1 MRFLGPFAYSKRRY
15 EGCSASSSA
24 EVNSMKTY
32 LRRISLLAGLVLLS
46 GGSAAA
52 QTASDDFYRQ
62 WVDYRDGEISV
73 DFDRTP
79 IPFALHAIHAK
90 TGFQI
95 VMPSPADPRVLNL
108 RLQRQ
113 PLEPAIRSLI
123 STIGYRNF
131 ALLYDEN
138 GRPSRAVVL
147 NAPPVIA
154 KPAEE
159 RANNGQSK
167 PTLGTD
173 EQEKLRKELG
183 RWSELKQEERSR
195 IEDRLKELQ
204 PSAEREQ
211 LISEYGRQ
219 VLGLNK

>member
-1 MRFLGPFAYSKRRY
+1 MRT
-15 EGCSASSSA
+15 SSL
-24 EVNSMKTY
+24 T
-32 LRRISLLAGLVLLS
+32 IFLLAALILLHS
-46 GGSAAA
+46 ASAAA
-52 QTASDDFYRQ
+52 QNASDDYYRQ
-62 WVDYRDGEISV
+62 WVDFRDGEISV

-79 IPFALHAIHAK
+79 IPFALHAIHAR

-95 VMPSPADPRVLNL
+95 VIPSPAEPRVLNL

-147 NAPPVIA
+147 GSQPLVAAPI
-154 KPAEE
+154 EE
-159 RANNGQSK
+159 TEKNESSK
-167 PTLGTD
+167 SPPSGD
-173 EQEKLRKELG
+173 EQEKLQKELS
-183 RWSELKQEERSR
+183 RWRELKQAERSR
-195 IEDRLKELQ
+195 IEDRLKKL
-204 PSAEREQ
+204 PASAEREQ
-211 LISEYGRQ
+211 LVNEYGRQ